1 MAIKDFYVESRTINF
16 PGGSFKVEG
25 VSFDHLVKLFTEAR
39 DDMLGAMEMY
49 DGLAESGEVNTMAL
63 AMAAIDKFPNLV
75 ATLIATAAN
84 EPGTEETVRAMPFPV
99 QTEALVAIGELT
111 FTEVEALKKFLGHL
125 ALMMEGAKKLTQTD
139 STSGTA
145 PAIGG

>member
-1 MAIKDFYVESRTINF
+1 MAIKDFYVESREIICGKT
-16 PGGSFKVEG
+16 SFKVEG
-25 VSFDHLVKLFTEAR
+25 ISFDHLVKLFTEAR
-39 DDMLGAMEMY
+39 DDMLGAMDLY
-49 DGLAESGEVNTMAL
+49 DGLAESGEVNTMQL

-75 ATLIATAAN
+75 AKLIAVAAN

-99 QTEALVAIGELT
+99 QVDALVAIGELT

-125 ALMMEGAKKLTQTD
+125 ALMMEGAKKLTQTG
-139 STSGTA
+139 SPSGTD